1 MREEKAKELR
11 ENELDDSELDQVAGG
26 AKFGRVSRECALC
39 RTSLIIDDIVLK
51 EINGVL
57 KSLCPDCARKL

>member
-26 AKFGRVSRECALC
+26 AKFGRVKRECALC
-39 RTSLIIDDIVLK
+39 RTSLNIDEIVLK
-51 EINGVL
+51 
-57 KSLCPDCARKL
+57 